1 MKKLLLIISVLFTG
15 LSTIYS
21 QTSIELTN
29 GSAGGLILNNSFIT
43 EDVVTGGQSHV
54 YIQLKNISS
63 TSKTYAL
70 KRTDVVLNSGA
81 DAYFCFGG
89 QCFPTT
95 TTMTPVANY
104 LTLNAGQSDTPQ
116 SLYYDETVA
125 SGYSEIKYELFDVN
139 NPSDALIF
147 TFKFNPLLASVKSN
161 ASLFSSVSNVYPN
174 PSVNKAHILINSTA
188 YINDATV
195 IITNALGS
203 VVSSKNIDLFV
214 GKNAML
220 LDTENL
226 TSGIYHATISSSN
239 NTKVVKKFIVNK

>member
-1 MKKLLLIISVLFTG
+1 MKKLLLIISGLCAG
-15 LSTIYS
+15 LSSITS

-43 EDVVTGGQSHV
+43 EDVAAGGQSHV

-70 KRTDVVLNSGA
+70 KRTDVILNSGA

-95 TTMTPVANY
+95 TTMTPMANY
-104 LTLNAGQSDTPQ
+104 VTLNAGQSDTPQ
-116 SLYYDETVA
+116 SLYYDENVA

-139 NPSDALIF
+139 NTADVLTF
-147 TFKFNPLLASVKSN
+147 TFKFNSLLASVKNN
-161 ASLFSSVSNVYPN
+161 ASLFSSVSDVYPN
-174 PSVNKAHILINSTA
+174 PSVNQAHIAINSTA
-188 YINDATV
+188 YIANASM
-195 IITNALGS
+195 IIIDALGS
-203 VVSSKNIDLFV
+203 VVSHKNIALSV
-214 GKNAML
+214 GKNQVQ

-226 TSGIYHATISSSN
+226 PSGIYFVSISSSKH
-239 NTKVVKKFIVNK
+239 TKVIKKFTINK